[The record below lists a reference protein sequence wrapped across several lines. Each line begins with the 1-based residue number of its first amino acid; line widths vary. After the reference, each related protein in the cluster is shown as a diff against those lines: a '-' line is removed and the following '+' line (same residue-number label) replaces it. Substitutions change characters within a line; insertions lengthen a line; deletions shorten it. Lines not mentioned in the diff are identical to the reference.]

1 MTFPQGPVV
10 WALVVVALVAVGAVL
25 RARATNV
32 KLRRNHSELRQECDA
47 LLHQRDELHVV
58 HNTLLQRQSAELAE
72 VRKDAEEETKAV
84 LKAAVRTL
92 QGLADEQ
99 QVVIEKAQRK
109 YGDDPGILAD
119 LMAMDH
125 ANSQFGRRAQGIA
138 VLCGGWLGRRETVAS
153 VFDVARS
160 AQGRIRHFDRV
171 RVNGQVNFSVVS
183 RAVEPVAVVLAEL
196 LANATNYSAPGTP
209 VEINIQAVP
218 TGVCLIVDDAGL
230 GMGQEEKDRAAALL
244 SPQAAISVSSLGIP
258 PQFGFAVSG
267 MLAARY
273 GFRVSVDSVSPYGGV
288 RAVVLI
294 PDELLT
300 TEAPPAAA
308 PAAAPTE
315 APQAALAPAPQGR
328 QPDQWQAQAQAAQ
341 GQNHAQSHNHAHA
354 QSHSHAQ
361 AHAHPQNHGQDRN
374 QPQAPAPTPLFP
386 PTPQP
391 DTATQPLAQ
400 ITTTAGGL
408 PKRRRK
414 SPVAAVPSAEPQPV
428 RSNEETASRLG
439 AFQRGTRSGRDTTT
453 TEGPEFQ

>member
-1 MTFPQGPVV
+1 MALEVSLMTFPQGPVT

-32 KLRRNHSELRQECDA
+32 KLRRHHAELRQERDA

-58 HNTLLQRQSAELAE
+58 HNGLLQRQSTELAE

-300 TEAPPAAA
+300 TEAPPAA
-308 PAAAPTE
+308 PAE
-315 APQAALAPAPQGR
+315 APETALPQTPQVQPVR
-328 QPDQWQAQAQAAQ
+328 QPEQWQA
-341 GQNHAQSHNHAHA
+341 
-354 QSHSHAQ
+354 
-361 AHAHPQNHGQDRN
+361 P
-374 QPQAPAPTPLFP
+374 APAPTPLFP
-386 PTPQP
+386 PAQQP

-414 SPVAAVPSAEPQPV
+414 SPVSAVPSAEPEPV

-453 TEGPEFQ
+453 TEGTEFQ

>member
-1 MTFPQGPVV
+1 MTFPQGPVF

-32 KLRRNHSELRQECDA
+32 KLRRHHAELRQERDA

-58 HNTLLQRQSAELAE
+58 HNGLLQRQSTELAE

-300 TEAPPAAA
+300 TEAPPAMA
-308 PAAAPTE
+308 PAEASEAAVPPP
-315 APQAALAPAPQGR
+315 PQMQQVR
-328 QPDQWQAQAQAAQ
+328 QPDQWQA
-341 GQNHAQSHNHAHA
+341 
-354 QSHSHAQ
+354 
-361 AHAHPQNHGQDRN
+361 P
-374 QPQAPAPTPLFP
+374 APAPTPLFP
-386 PTPQP
+386 PAPQQP

-414 SPVAAVPSAEPQPV
+414 SPVSAVPSAEPEPV

>member
-1 MTFPQGPVV
+1 MTFAQGPVL

-25 RARATNV
+25 RARAINV
-32 KLRRNHSELRQECDA
+32 KLRRNHAELRQERDA

-119 LMAMDH
+119 LMAVDH

-308 PAAAPTE
+308 PAETPE
-315 APQAALAPAPQGR
+315 AALPPAPQVR
-328 QPDQWQAQAQAAQ
+328 QPDQWQARAQSQDLPHPQHQAQAP
-341 GQNHAQSHNHAHA
+341 S
-354 QSHSHAQ
+354 
-361 AHAHPQNHGQDRN
+361 P
-374 QPQAPAPTPLFP
+374 APAPTPLFP
-386 PTPQP
+386 PAPKP

-414 SPVAAVPSAEPQPV
+414 SPVAAVPSADAGPA

>member
-1 MTFPQGPVV
+1 MALEVSLMTFPQGPVT

-32 KLRRNHSELRQECDA
+32 KLRRRNSELSGERDT
-47 LLHQRDELHVV
+47 LLRQRDELHVV
-58 HNTLLQRQSAELAE
+58 HNGLLQRQASELTE

-171 RVNGQVNFSVVS
+171 RVNGQVHFSVVS

-218 TGVCLIVDDAGL
+218 SGVCLIVDDAGL

-267 MLAARY
+267 VLAARY
-273 GFRVSVDSVSPYGGV
+273 GFRVTVDSVSPYGGV

-300 TEAPPAAA
+300 TEEPQSAA
-308 PAAAPTE
+308 PAE
-315 APQAALAPAPQGR
+315 APEAFGDRQQPQAPQ
-328 QPDQWQAQAQAAQ
+328 PEQWRT
-341 GQNHAQSHNHAHA
+341 
-354 QSHSHAQ
+354 
-361 AHAHPQNHGQDRN
+361 P
-374 QPQAPAPTPLFP
+374 APAPTPLFP
-386 PTPQP
+386 PAAQP
-391 DTATQPLAQ
+391 DTATQQLTQ
-400 ITTTAGGL
+400 ITTTSGGL

-414 SPVAAVPSAEPQPV
+414 SPVSAVPPPAPQQV

-439 AFQRGTRSGRDTTT
+439 AFQRGTRSGRDKTT
-453 TEGPEFQ
+453 TEGSEIQ

>member
-1 MTFPQGPVV
+1 MTFAQGPLL

-25 RARATNV
+25 RARRTNIG
-32 KLRRNHSELRQECDA
+32 LRRQNAD
-47 LLHQRDELHVV
+47 LHQQRDVLQRQRDELHVAYAGLT
-58 HNTLLQRQSAELAE
+58 HQHSAELAD

-99 QVVIEKAQRK
+99 QVVIENAQRK

-119 LMAMDH
+119 LMAIDH

-160 AQGRIRHFDRV
+160 AQGRIRQFDRV

-196 LANATNYSAPGTP
+196 LANATNYSAPGAP

-267 MLAARY
+267 LLAARY
-273 GFRVSVDSVSPYGGV
+273 GFKVSVDSVSPYGGV
-288 RAVVLI
+288 RAVVLL

-300 TEAPPAAA
+300 GDVPSPPPVAAEHHDA
-308 PAAAPTE
+308 DV
-315 APQAALAPAPQGR
+315 AALHPRQAPAP
-328 QPDQWQAQAQAAQ
+328 
-341 GQNHAQSHNHAHA
+341 S
-354 QSHSHAQ
+354 
-361 AHAHPQNHGQDRN
+361 
-374 QPQAPAPTPLFP
+374 PTPLFP
-386 PTPQP
+386 PVAQSAAAPQP
-391 DTATQPLAQ
+391 FGSA
-400 ITTTAGGL
+400 TTAGGL

-414 SPVAAVPSAEPQPV
+414 SPVSVVPSAEPEPV
-428 RSNEETASRLG
+428 RSSEETASRLG

-453 TEGPEFQ
+453 MEGPEFQ

>member
-1 MTFPQGPVV
+1 MTFPQGPVI

-32 KLRRNHSELRQECDA
+32 KLRRHHAELRQERDA

-58 HNTLLQRQSAELAE
+58 HNGLLQRQSTELAE

-308 PAAAPTE
+308 PVEAPEAAAPPH
-315 APQAALAPAPQGR
+315 APQEQRVLQA
-328 QPDQWQAQAQAAQ
+328 DQWQA
-341 GQNHAQSHNHAHA
+341 
-354 QSHSHAQ
+354 
-361 AHAHPQNHGQDRN
+361 P
-374 QPQAPAPTPLFP
+374 APAPTPLFP
-386 PTPQP
+386 PAPQQP

-414 SPVAAVPSAEPQPV
+414 SPVSAVPSAEPEPV

>member
-1 MTFPQGPVV
+1 MTFAQGPLL
-10 WALVVVALVAVGAVL
+10 WALVVVALIAVGAVL
-25 RARATNV
+25 RARKTNIG
-32 KLRRNHSELRQECDA
+32 LRRQNSELHQQRDMLQR
-47 LLHQRDELHVV
+47 QRDELHVA
-58 HNTLLQRQSAELAE
+58 HTGLTHQHSTELAD
-72 VRKDAEEETKAV
+72 VRRDAEEETKAV

-99 QVVIEKAQRK
+99 QVVIENAQQK
-109 YGDDPGILAD
+109 YGDDPGMLAD
-119 LMAMDH
+119 LMAVDH

-160 AQGRIRHFDRV
+160 AQGRIRQFDRV
-171 RVNGQVNFSVVS
+171 RINGQVNFSVVS
-183 RAVEPVAVVLAEL
+183 KAVEPVAVVLAEL

-244 SPQAAISVSSLGIP
+244 APQAAISVSSLGIP

-267 MLAARY
+267 VLAARY

-288 RAVVLI
+288 RAVVLL

-300 TEAPPAAA
+300 GDVPSPPPVAAYHEA
-308 PAAAPTE
+308 E
-315 APQAALAPAPQGR
+315 VAALPR
-328 QPDQWQAQAQAAQ
+328 
-341 GQNHAQSHNHAHA
+341 
-354 QSHSHAQ
+354 
-361 AHAHPQNHGQDRN
+361 R
-374 QPQAPAPTPLFP
+374 QAPAQSPTPLFP
-386 PTPQP
+386 PVAQPIAAPQP
-391 DTATQPLAQ
+391 TGPVA
-400 ITTTAGGL
+400 TTAGGL

-414 SPVAAVPSAEPQPV
+414 SPVSVVPSTEPEPV

-439 AFQRGTRSGRDTTT
+439 AFQRGTRSGRDMTTM
-453 TEGPEFQ
+453 EGPEFQ

>member
-1 MTFPQGPVV
+1 MTFPQGPVI

-32 KLRRNHSELRQECDA
+32 KLRRNHAELRQERDA

-308 PAAAPTE
+308 PAE
-315 APQAALAPAPQGR
+315 ASQAALAPAPQGR
-328 QPDQWQAQAQAAQ
+328 QPDQWQAQAQAQAAQ
-341 GQNHAQSHNHAHA
+341 AQNHAQDRN
-354 QSHSHAQ
+354 HAQ
-361 AHAHPQNHGQDRN
+361 AHAHPQAHVQNHVQDRN
-374 QPQAPAPTPLFP
+374 QAHPHPQAPAPTPLFP

-414 SPVAAVPSAEPQPV
+414 SPVTAVPSAEPQPV

>member
-1 MTFPQGPVV
+1 MALEVSLMTFPQGPVI

-25 RARATNV
+25 RARATNI
-32 KLRRNHSELRQECDA
+32 KLRRRNTELNEERDT
-47 LLHQRDELHVV
+47 LLRQRDELLVV
-58 HNTLLQRQSAELAE
+58 HNGLLQRQASELAE

-300 TEAPPAAA
+300 TEVPQPAA
-308 PAAAPTE
+308 PAE
-315 APQAALAPAPQGR
+315 APEAYDAYGTQQQPQTA
-328 QPDQWQAQAQAAQ
+328 QPDRWQQA
-341 GQNHAQSHNHAHA
+341 
-354 QSHSHAQ
+354 
-361 AHAHPQNHGQDRN
+361 P
-374 QPQAPAPTPLFP
+374 APAPTPLFP
-386 PTPQP
+386 PADRRP
-391 DTATQPLAQ
+391 DTATQQLAQ
-400 ITTTAGGL
+400 ITTTSGGL

-414 SPVAAVPSAEPQPV
+414 SPVSAVPPAAPQPV

-453 TEGPEFQ
+453 TTEGSEIQ

>member
-1 MTFPQGPVV
+1 MTFPQGPVF

-32 KLRRNHSELRQECDA
+32 KLRRHHAELRQERDA

-58 HNTLLQRQSAELAE
+58 HNGLLQRQSTELAE

-308 PAAAPTE
+308 PAEASEAAVPPP
-315 APQAALAPAPQGR
+315 PQMQQVR
-328 QPDQWQAQAQAAQ
+328 QPDQWQA
-341 GQNHAQSHNHAHA
+341 
-354 QSHSHAQ
+354 
-361 AHAHPQNHGQDRN
+361 P
-374 QPQAPAPTPLFP
+374 APAPTPLFP
-386 PTPQP
+386 PAPQQP

-414 SPVAAVPSAEPQPV
+414 SPVSAVPSAEPEPV

>member
-1 MTFPQGPVV
+1 MLQ
-10 WALVVVALVAVGAVL
+10 
-25 RARATNV
+25 R
-32 KLRRNHSELRQECDA
+32 
-47 LLHQRDELHVV
+47 QRDELHVA
-58 HNTLLQRQSAELAE
+58 HTGLTHQHSAELAE
-72 VRKDAEEETKAV
+72 VRRDAEEETKAV

-99 QVVIEKAQRK
+99 QVVIENAQKK
-109 YGDDPGILAD
+109 YGDDPGMLAD
-119 LMAMDH
+119 LMAIDH

-160 AQGRIRHFDRV
+160 AQGRIRQFDRV

-183 RAVEPVAVVLAEL
+183 KAVEPVAVVLAEL
-196 LANATNYSAPGTP
+196 LANATNYSAPGAP

-244 SPQAAISVSSLGIP
+244 APQAAISVSSLGIP

-267 MLAARY
+267 VLAARY
-273 GFRVSVDSVSPYGGV
+273 GFKVSVDSVSPYGGV
-288 RAVVLI
+288 RAVVLL

-300 TEAPPAAA
+300 GDVPSPPPVAMRPLRRGSGGAPRR
-308 PAAAPTE
+308 
-315 APQAALAPAPQGR
+315 QAPAP
-328 QPDQWQAQAQAAQ
+328 
-341 GQNHAQSHNHAHA
+341 S
-354 QSHSHAQ
+354 
-361 AHAHPQNHGQDRN
+361 
-374 QPQAPAPTPLFP
+374 PTPLFP
-386 PTPQP
+386 PVGQPAVAPQP
-391 DTATQPLAQ
+391 TGPIA
-400 ITTTAGGL
+400 TTAGGL

-414 SPVAAVPSAEPQPV
+414 SPVSVVPSAEPGPV

-439 AFQRGTRSGRDTTT
+439 AFQRGTRSGRDMTT

>member
-1 MTFPQGPVV
+1 MTFVQGPLF

-25 RARATNV
+25 RARKTNIG
-32 KLRRNHSELRQECDA
+32 LRRQNSQLRGEREA
-47 LLHQRDELHVV
+47 LQRQRDELHAA
-58 HNTLLQRQSAELAE
+58 HTGLLHRQTSELSE

-99 QVVIEKAQRK
+99 QVVIENAQKK
-109 YGDDPGILAD
+109 YGDDPGMLAD
-119 LMAMDH
+119 LMAIDH

-138 VLCGGWLGRRETVAS
+138 VLCGGWLGRRETSAS

-183 RAVEPVAVVLAEL
+183 KAVEPVAVVLAEL

-218 TGVCLIVDDAGL
+218 KGVCLIVDDAGL

-244 SPQAAISVSSLGIP
+244 APQAAISVSSLGIP

-267 MLAARY
+267 VLAARY
-273 GFRVSVDSVSPYGGV
+273 GFKVSVDSVSPYGGV
-288 RAVVLI
+288 RAVVLL

-300 TEAPPAAA
+300 ADAPAPAEEAPAVHDPGVSTLPRRQAAA
-308 PAAAPTE
+308 P
-315 APQAALAPAPQGR
+315 
-328 QPDQWQAQAQAAQ
+328 
-341 GQNHAQSHNHAHA
+341 
-354 QSHSHAQ
+354 
-361 AHAHPQNHGQDRN
+361 
-374 QPQAPAPTPLFP
+374 PAPTPLFP
-386 PTPQP
+386 PAAHPAPAPQP
-391 DTATQPLAQ
+391 PAAF
-400 ITTTAGGL
+400 TTAGGL

-414 SPVAAVPSAEPQPV
+414 SPVSVVPSVEPTPV

-439 AFQRGTRSGRDTTT
+439 AFQRGTRSGRDMTTM
-453 TEGPEFQ
+453 EGPEIQ

>member
-1 MTFPQGPVV
+1 MTFVQGPIF

-25 RARATNV
+25 RARKTNIG
-32 KLRRNHSELRQECDA
+32 LRRQNSQLRGERDA
-47 LLHQRDELHVV
+47 LQRQRDELHAA
-58 HNTLLQRQSAELAE
+58 HTGLLHRQTSELSE

-99 QVVIEKAQRK
+99 QVVIENAQKK
-109 YGDDPGILAD
+109 YGDDPGMLAD
-119 LMAMDH
+119 LMAIDH
-125 ANSQFGRRAQGIA
+125 ANSQLGRRAQGIA
-138 VLCGGWLGRRETVAS
+138 VLCGGWLGRRETSAS

-183 RAVEPVAVVLAEL
+183 KAVEPVAVVLAEL

-218 TGVCLIVDDAGL
+218 KGVCLIVDDAGL
-230 GMGQEEKDRAAALL
+230 GMGQEEKDRASALL
-244 SPQAAISVSSLGIP
+244 APQAAISVSSLGIP

-267 MLAARY
+267 VLAARY
-273 GFRVSVDSVSPYGGV
+273 GFKVSVDSVSPYGGV
-288 RAVVLI
+288 RAVVLL

-300 TEAPPAAA
+300 ADAPTPAPAEAA
-308 PAAAPTE
+308 PAVHDPGVSTLPRRPVA
-315 APQAALAPAPQGR
+315 
-328 QPDQWQAQAQAAQ
+328 
-341 GQNHAQSHNHAHA
+341 
-354 QSHSHAQ
+354 
-361 AHAHPQNHGQDRN
+361 
-374 QPQAPAPTPLFP
+374 APAPTPLFP
-386 PTPQP
+386 PAPQSATAPQP
-391 DTATQPLAQ
+391 AAPF
-400 ITTTAGGL
+400 TTAGGL

-414 SPVAAVPSAEPQPV
+414 SPVSVVPSTEPAPV

-453 TEGPEFQ
+453 MEGPEIQ

>member
-1 MTFPQGPVV
+1 MTFPQGPVI

-32 KLRRNHSELRQECDA
+32 KLRRHHAELRQERDA

-58 HNTLLQRQSAELAE
+58 HNGLLQRQSTELAE

-308 PAAAPTE
+308 PAESPEAAVS
-315 APQAALAPAPQGR
+315 PAPQVR
-328 QPDQWQAQAQAAQ
+328 QADQWQA
-341 GQNHAQSHNHAHA
+341 
-354 QSHSHAQ
+354 
-361 AHAHPQNHGQDRN
+361 P
-374 QPQAPAPTPLFP
+374 APAPTPLFP

-414 SPVAAVPSAEPQPV
+414 SPVSAVPSAEPQPV

-453 TEGPEFQ
+453 TTEGPEFQ

>member
-1 MTFPQGPVV
+1 MTFPQGPVT

-32 KLRRNHSELRQECDA
+32 KLRRHHAELRQERDA

-58 HNTLLQRQSAELAE
+58 HNGLLQRQSTELAE

-300 TEAPPAAA
+300 TEAPA
-308 PAAAPTE
+308 E
-315 APQAALAPAPQGR
+315 APETALPQTPQVQPVR
-328 QPDQWQAQAQAAQ
+328 QPEQWQA
-341 GQNHAQSHNHAHA
+341 
-354 QSHSHAQ
+354 
-361 AHAHPQNHGQDRN
+361 P
-374 QPQAPAPTPLFP
+374 APAPTPLFP
-386 PTPQP
+386 PAQQP

-414 SPVAAVPSAEPQPV
+414 SPVSAVPSAEPEPV

-453 TEGPEFQ
+453 TEGTEFQ

>member
-1 MTFPQGPVV
+1 MTFPQGPVI

-32 KLRRNHSELRQECDA
+32 KLRRHHAELRQERDA

-58 HNTLLQRQSAELAE
+58 HNGLLQRQSTELAE

-300 TEAPPAAA
+300 TEAPPTAAPVEAPEAAA
-308 PAAAPTE
+308 LPHP
-315 APQAALAPAPQGR
+315 PQEQRVR
-328 QPDQWQAQAQAAQ
+328 QADQWQA
-341 GQNHAQSHNHAHA
+341 
-354 QSHSHAQ
+354 
-361 AHAHPQNHGQDRN
+361 P
-374 QPQAPAPTPLFP
+374 APAPTPLFP
-386 PTPQP
+386 PAPQQP

-400 ITTTAGGL
+400 ITTTPGGL

-414 SPVAAVPSAEPQPV
+414 SPVSAVPSAEPEPV